1 MGDDMENGDK
11 RIRLTA
17 EETALM
23 RELNDT
29 DEYGDPSEFNDTD
42 SQLLVYEM
50 LAEKYNIDLDKNFIG
65 FTGDYKVMLI
75 EAKVGKSLGQ
85 QTIEEV

>member
-1 MGDDMENGDK
+1 MENEDK
-11 RIRLTA
+11 QIRLTA
-17 EETALM
+17 DETALM

-42 SQLLVYEM
+42 SQVMVYDM

-65 FTGDYKVMLI
+65 FTEDYKVMLI
-75 EAKVGKSLGQ
+75 EKRVNM
-85 QTIEEV
+85 

>member
-11 RIRLTA
+11 RIRLTV

-29 DEYGDPSEFNDTD
+29 DEYGEPSEFNDTD
-42 SQLLVYEM
+42 SQLMVYEM
-50 LAEKYNIDLDKNFIG
+50 LAEKYNIDLEKNFIG
-65 FTGDYKVMLI
+65 FTEDYKVMLI
-75 EAKVGKSLGQ
+75 VKR
-85 QTIEEV
+85 INR

>member
-1 MGDDMENGDK
+1 MTGDDMKNGDK

-29 DEYGDPSEFNDTD
+29 DDYGEPSEFNDTD
-42 SQLLVYEM
+42 SQLMVYEM
-50 LAEKYNIDLDKNFIG
+50 LAEKYSIDLDKNFLG
-65 FTGDYKVMLI
+65 FTEDYKVMLI
-75 EAKVGKSLGQ
+75 VKKVNIATGH
-85 QTIEEV
+85 IDPF

>member
-1 MGDDMENGDK
+1 MDDDMENEDK
-11 RIRLTA
+11 QIRLTA
-17 EETALM
+17 DETALM

-29 DEYGDPSEFNDTD
+29 DEFGDPSEFNDTD
-42 SQLLVYEM
+42 SQVRVYDM

-75 EAKVGKSLGQ
+75 EAKVGKNLGQ
-85 QTIEEV
+85 QTTEEV

>member
-11 RIRLTA
+11 QIRLTA
-17 EETALM
+17 DETALM

-42 SQLLVYEM
+42 SQVMVYDM

-65 FTGDYKVMLI
+65 FTEDYKFMLI
-75 EAKVGKSLGQ
+75 ETRVNM
-85 QTIEEV
+85 

>member
-1 MGDDMENGDK
+1 MDDDMENEDK
-11 RIRLTA
+11 QIRLTA
-17 EETALM
+17 DETALM

-42 SQLLVYEM
+42 SQVMVYDM

-65 FTGDYKVMLI
+65 FTEDYKVMLI
-75 EAKVGKSLGQ
+75 EKRVNM
-85 QTIEEV
+85 

>member
-11 RIRLTA
+11 QIRLTA
-17 EETALM
+17 DETALM

-42 SQLLVYEM
+42 SQVMVYDM

-65 FTGDYKVMLI
+65 FTEDYKVMLI
-75 EAKVGKSLGQ
+75 EKRVNM
-85 QTIEEV
+85 

>member
-1 MGDDMENGDK
+1 MCDDMENGDK

-17 EETALM
+17 EEIALM

-29 DEYGDPSEFNDTD
+29 DEYGEPSDFNYTD
-42 SQLLVYEM
+42 SQLMVYEM

-65 FTGDYKVMLI
+65 FTEDYKVMLI
-75 EAKVGKSLGQ
+75 VKR
-85 QTIEEV
+85 IN

>member
-11 RIRLTA
+11 QIRLTA
-17 EETALM
+17 DETALM

-42 SQLLVYEM
+42 SQVMVYDM

-65 FTGDYKVMLI
+65 FTEDYKFMLI
-75 EAKVGKSLGQ
+75 EKRVNM
-85 QTIEEV
+85 

>member
-1 MGDDMENGDK
+1 MGDDMGNGDK

-29 DEYGDPSEFNDTD
+29 DDYGEPSEFNDTD
-42 SQLLVYEM
+42 SQLMVYEM
-50 LAEKYNIDLDKNFIG
+50 LAEKYNIDLDKNFLG
-65 FTGDYKVMLI
+65 FTEDYKVMLI
-75 EAKVGKSLGQ
+75 VKRVNIANGHLDSF
-85 QTIEEV
+85 

>member
-11 RIRLTA
+11 QIRLTA
-17 EETALM
+17 DETALM

-42 SQLLVYEM
+42 SQVMVYDM

-65 FTGDYKVMLI
+65 FTEDYKFMLI
-75 EAKVGKSLGQ
+75 EKKVNM
-85 QTIEEV
+85 

>member
-11 RIRLTA
+11 QIRLTA

-42 SQLLVYEM
+42 SQVMVYDM

-65 FTGDYKVMLI
+65 FTEDYKVMLI
-75 EAKVGKSLGQ
+75 EKRVNM
-85 QTIEEV
+85 